1 MIGTTLGS
9 LLLTSSNS
17 LPVHSFAQHTILV
30 QRADGTHQ
38 PIRLSQQQVGREAE
52 TQDGE
57 TIN

>member
-1 MIGTTLGS
+1 MTLGS

-17 LPVHSFAQHTILV
+17 LPVHSILV
-30 QRADGTHQ
+30 QSADGTHQ

-52 TQDGE
+52 TQDSE